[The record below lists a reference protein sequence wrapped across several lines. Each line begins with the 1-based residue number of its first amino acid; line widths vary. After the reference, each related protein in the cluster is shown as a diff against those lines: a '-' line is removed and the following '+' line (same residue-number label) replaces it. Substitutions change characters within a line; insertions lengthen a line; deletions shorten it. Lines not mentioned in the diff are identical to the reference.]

1 MLQPCDYSKNA
12 LYNDITRKLM
22 TKIEFKHSKDYDALY
37 PRGIP
42 TSIKIENAKGEEFDS
57 GLIEFPGGH
66 CANQTVSLSN
76 IMQHKF
82 VRLGQIALEKDDL
95 VQFVLNLEN
104 IGDMTND
111 QLIDIYDCDIKWA
124 SEPID

>member
-1 MLQPCDYSKNA
+1 
-12 LYNDITRKLM
+12 M

-37 PRGIP
+37 PKGIP

-82 VRLGQIALEKDDL
+82 VRLG
-95 VQFVLNLEN
+95 
-104 IGDMTND
+104 
-111 QLIDIYDCDIKWA
+111 
-124 SEPID
+124 